1 MYFSIRNNYFQFPLP
16 SQEKDENNPFQSG
29 STFLSP
35 TSSLNKKISLES
47 NGISKISNDSQSR
60 SVESTSNA
68 SSLSLSAFQL
78 LDETKQNDSEQKLIN
93 LNLQS
98 DMELSREINVLE
110 QQNENSNN
118 NNNTTNNMNK
128 SDDVDVESAAG
139 SNLIIAD
146 ESVLKLARALNI
158 AKRFQNE
165 NKVLWQQITRLKN
178 LLNEKDLEIKRVK
191 LHSRKEASQD
201 EVKILKDKLTI
212 LEQEQTNMSQN
223 LRKSE
228 KLCREYE
235 RDLDGLE
242 KNLEFAEQR
251 R

>member
-1 MYFSIRNNYFQFPLP
+1 MQFPLP
-16 SQEKDENNPFQSG
+16 PLKDSQPEDENNPLQNNAIFFSPSSINQKMSIE
-29 STFLSP
+29 STR
-35 TSSLNKKISLES
+35 
-47 NGISKISNDSQSR
+47 ISKMSDESPST

-78 LDETKQNDSEQKLIN
+78 DENKQNESEQKIVDT
-93 LNLQS
+93 NLQL
-98 DMELSREINVLE
+98 DMELSSKMKALE
-110 QQNENSNN
+110 HHQQQHQKNDNN
-118 NNNTTNNMNK
+118 AETSEDT
-128 SDDVDVESAAG
+128 ESAAG
-139 SNLIIAD
+139 PNLIIAN

-178 LLNEKDLEIKRVK
+178 LINEKDLEIKRVR
-191 LHSRKEASQD
+191 LHTKKDASQE
-201 EVKILKDKLTI
+201 EVKILKDKLTF
-212 LEQEQTNMSQN
+212 LEQEQTAMSQN

-228 KLCREYE
+228 KLCKEYE